1 MINVLGQFFIAILP
15 RPEKEEGVRFSLE
28 IISYDL
34 TNGFSVH
41 NYWDGSEMGNIPSW
55 NYGLIDF
62 AAKHHPGLLNY
73 LKIQDDEYTQAK
85 QEVLNS
91 IERQKNNCMSNNSS
105 NGTC

>member
-1 MINVLGQFFIAILP
+1 
-15 RPEKEEGVRFSLE
+15 
-28 IISYDL
+28 
-34 TNGFSVH
+34 
-41 NYWDGSEMGNIPSW
+41 MGNIPSW